1 MISLGIDPD
10 TKATGLAVVSIGAV
24 PKVLYVATAP
34 VKASL
39 SVEKRIRI
47 MNSIISMELGSFPF
61 GIAVERIAVE
71 GQEKYPRDRIRPN
84 DLIHL
89 AQVSGMASA
98 HAQQHYPL
106 ATLWIPTPRMW
117 KGQVPKNVHQG
128 RILARLG
135 LTEKLEEVEGAQGM
149 TKTQRG
155 HVIDA
160 IGLALWVATL
170 HVNEAKALPKWPPT
184 ILH

>member
-1 MISLGIDPD
+1 MIALGIDPD
-10 TKATGLAVVSIGAV
+10 TKATGIAVVSIGAV
-24 PKVLYVATAP
+24 PKVLYVATVP

-39 SVEKRIRI
+39 SVEERIRI
-47 MNSIISMELGSFPF
+47 MNFALSMGIGSLPF

-71 GQEKYPRDRIRPN
+71 GQEKYPRDRVRPN

-106 ATLWIPTPRMW
+106 APLWIPTPRTW
-117 KGQVPKNVHQG
+117 KGQVTKNVHQT

-135 LTEKLEEVEGAQGM
+135 LSEKLEGVEGAGSM
-149 TKTQRG
+149 NKTQRG

-160 IGLALWVATL
+160 IGLALWVATIP
-170 HVNEAKALPKWPPT
+170 VKKAKALPK
-184 ILH
+184 